1 MKLWHVDYMPMNS
14 MEVLTK
20 DTFEVFIQKPFAIVD
35 FWAPWCGPCR
45 ALLPILEKI
54 SEQKSVA
61 IGKMS
66 VEDEDAQE
74 WVQRYQVRSIP
85 TLLFF
90 KNGQCVE
97 THVGL
102 LTEEALFA
110 KITQYAEQ

>member
-1 MKLWHVDYMPMNS
+1 MLKTCLFS
-14 MEVLTK
+14 TMEILTK
-20 DTFEVFIQKPFAIVD
+20 DTFEAFTQKPFAIVD

-45 ALLPILEKI
+45 ALMPILERI
-54 SEQKSVA
+54 SNQKSVA

-66 VEDEDAQE
+66 IEDEDAQE

-97 THVGL
+97 TNVGL
-102 LTEEALFA
+102 LTEEALLA